1 MGNGKK
7 IIKWFLLIV
16 GGIVFGLSIA
26 LNIYVLTGGKKFTRY
41 HVAAA
46 EKIIGL
52 KFTGKERAQ
61 MLPMLRRNL
70 SKYRQMRQIDLENS
84 VSPAILFQPI
94 PPGKTIPVK
103 QGVFVSPALP
113 KISAP
118 KNCDELAF
126 ATIPELAYLI
136 RTRQVTSLELTKM
149 FIDRLKKYSPKL
161 ECTVT
166 LTEDLALEQ
175 AKRADEEIAAGK
187 YRGLLHGIP
196 YGAKDLLATRGYKTT
211 WGAAPYKDQ
220 MIDMDATVI
229 KKLHEAGAI
238 LVAKLTLG
246 ALAMGDVWFG
256 GKTRNPWDI
265 TRGSSG
271 SSAGPASAV
280 AAGLV
285 PFAIGTE
292 TWGSIVSPST
302 ICGVTGLRPTFGRV
316 SRHGAMALSW
326 TMDKIGPICRTAED
340 CAIVFNAIIGKDGK
354 DLTVVDYPFPYHPD
368 IDFSKLR
375 IGYLKNDFDSK
386 YSFKKTDSL
395 ALEIL
400 KKMGA
405 KLIPIRLPSVPYS
418 SISFILSA
426 EAAAAFDEL
435 TRSDQDDL
443 MKRQRGNAWPNTF
456 RASRFIPA
464 VEYIN
469 ANRIR
474 TELISAMADVMESVD
489 LYVAPSFRGGNLL
502 VTNLTGHPCVVVP
515 NGFSKKNL
523 PRSFC
528 FVGQLYDEA
537 TILAVA
543 HQFQKVTDFHHR
555 HPSIEWVDK

>member
-1 MGNGKK
+1 MANAKK
-7 IIKWFLLIV
+7 TVKWVLLII
-16 GGIVFGLSIA
+16 GIAALGLSIA
-26 LNIYVLTGGKKFTRY
+26 LNIYVLTGGKNLTRY

-52 KFTGKERAQ
+52 KFSGKERAQ

-70 SKYRQMRQIDLENS
+70 SKYKQMRATKIDNS
-84 VSPAILFQPI
+84 LSPAILFQPI
-94 PPGKTIPVK
+94 PPGKNIPIK
-103 QGVFVSPALP
+103 QGIFVTPTLP

-118 KNCDELAF
+118 KNIDNLAF

-136 RTRQVTSLELTKM
+136 RTRQITSLELTKM
-149 FIDRLKKYSPKL
+149 CIARLKKYGPQL
-161 ECTVT
+161 ECTIT
-166 LTEDLALEQ
+166 LTEDLALQQ
-175 AKRADEEIAAGK
+175 ARRADAEIAAGK

-196 YGAKDLLATRGYKTT
+196 FGAKDLLAVKGYKTT
-211 WGAAPYKDQ
+211 WGAEPYKNQ
-220 MIDMDATVI
+220 MIDVDATVI
-229 KKLHEAGAI
+229 KKLRDAGAV

-302 ICGVTGLRPTFGRV
+302 VCGVTGLRPTFGRV
-316 SRHGAMALSW
+316 SRYGAMALSW
-326 TMDKIGPICRTAED
+326 TMDKIGPICRSAED
-340 CAIVFNAIIGKDGK
+340 CAIVFNSIIGGDGQ
-354 DLTVVDYPFPYHPD
+354 DLTVVDFPFPYNPD
-368 IDFSKLR
+368 IDISKLR
-375 IGYLKNDFDSK
+375 IGYLKNDFDAN
-386 YSFKKTDSL
+386 YRFKKSDSL
-395 ALEIL
+395 ALETL

-405 KLIPIRLPSVPYS
+405 KLVPIKLPDVPYS

-435 TRSDQDDL
+435 TRSNQDDL
-443 MKRQRGNAWPNTF
+443 MKRQSGNAWPNTF

-474 TELISAMADVMESVD
+474 TRLISEMADLMKNVD
-489 LYVAPSFRGGNLL
+489 LYVAPSFKGGNLL

-523 PRSFC
+523 PTSFC

-543 HQFQKVTDFHHR
+543 HQFQQATDFHKK
-555 HPSIEWVDK
+555 HPAMDWVNE